1 MLVFGGLTAKCIF
14 EIDGTKPYASVYIP
28 RLRSLGLDRA
38 GWERLRDQLKGR
50 LGADFDGWDQDTD
63 EEWLL
68 NRYLEIDGNTMRRA
82 LLSRD
87 ALVDFV
93 TGQFQR
99 LIPLADTVDES
110 LKSV

>member
-1 MLVFGGLTAKCIF
+1 
-14 EIDGTKPYASVYIP
+14 
-28 RLRSLGLDRA
+28 
-38 GWERLRDQLKGR
+38 LRDQLKGR